1 MTGYSRLSHGLELGP
16 SASQKNPL
24 DRDLKNYEK
33 NAKDYCLNIMKEQKR
48 ELKEGET
55 VVKLVEPDPLLFW
68 KIQVIISIFFTSNFW
83 LFFFYKDASREY
95 KTQLPK
101 LALDLFC
108 IPSTSI
114 PSERLFSISGL
125 LSSNH
130 SSSITAK
137 NLEKRCIIKANK
149 ML

>member
-83 LFFFYKDASREY
+83 LFFF
-95 KTQLPK
+95 L
-101 LALDLFC
+101 
-108 IPSTSI
+108 
-114 PSERLFSISGL
+114 
-125 LSSNH
+125 
-130 SSSITAK
+130 
-137 NLEKRCIIKANK
+137 
-149 ML
+149 

>member
-1 MTGYSRLSHGLELGP
+1 MCHVYLGLLPQNDSDDEEAPQPVQFVMTGYSRLSHGLELGP

-68 KIQVIISIFFTSNFW
+68 KIQVIISIFFTSNF
-83 LFFFYKDASREY
+83 
-95 KTQLPK
+95 
-101 LALDLFC
+101 
-108 IPSTSI
+108 
-114 PSERLFSISGL
+114 
-125 LSSNH
+125 
-130 SSSITAK
+130 
-137 NLEKRCIIKANK
+137 
-149 ML
+149 